1 MRSPAA
7 MDIVQIDISTKCHL
21 KCSNCTRLVPHQP
34 KREDMDLP
42 TFERAVSSMEGWDGP
57 NKVIGIIAG
66 EPTLHSDFETISRK
80 FADMWGGPLTGN
92 GTLPIEDFNNFATQ
106 RLFDRSTGRG
116 LWTSLGAGFYKHY
129 ETIMEVYG
137 HWNTNTHESG
147 GRHQAL
153 LISRKD
159 YTKATGISD
168 DEWVKNRDDCWVQKL
183 WSASIND
190 KGAYFCEV
198 AAAIDRLYFG
208 GAHAWPVEQ
217 GWWQRTPSDFG
228 AQLDLCNYCGLAQ
241 PGPSQLDMLER
252 DIISDENRLKLI
264 EVGSPAVKK
273 GAYELYNA
281 ALHKEKR
288 SVETRDNY
296 IGEERRVGIGNRTT
310 KPRRLSG
317 VVVSVNYGDRL
328 AETLPRNVAIFD
340 EFVVVTTQEDELTQ
354 KVAKE
359 HGATLVISNRCY
371 DDDHAFNKGR
381 MLNDGLKA
389 LKDPDWV
396 VLTDADIIL
405 NPRTRD
411 YVIEHSLNP
420 GVLYFT
426 ARTERS
432 QVEGQPDG
440 VNSEPN
446 GYFQLFN
453 PRALAIRDRW
463 PTPVCEEFCSAGS
476 VDSWFWQQWPRHKVV
491 LIPDL
496 GVEHLSSTR
505 IGENWNGVKAQAGQG
520 KWTQLGIL
528 TRQGFSSFLAMTA
541 LPDVIKLTDTFYG
554 QSVVIQTKDLND
566 YVGVAESGLVFMGKP
581 LEWRHIHVAYKDG
594 EPAAAKTPPAKAKR
608 AKKAAKAAKAEKVM
622 DKAA

>member
-1 MRSPAA
+1 MRSPAD

-21 KCSNCTRLVPHQP
+21 KCSNCTRLIPHQP
-34 KREDMDLP
+34 RREDMDLA
-42 TFERAVSSMEGWDGP
+42 TFERAVKSMEGGWDAP

-66 EPTLHSDFETISRK
+66 EPTLHSDFETISRS
-80 FADMWGGPLTGN
+80 FAANWGGPLTGN
-92 GTLPIEDFNNFATQ
+92 GALPIKDFNDFATQ

-159 YTKATGISD
+159 YTKATGVSD
-168 DEWVKNRDDCWVQKL
+168 DQWVENRDNCWVQKL

-198 AAAIDRLYFG
+198 AAAIDRLYFD

-217 GWWQRTPSDFG
+217 GWWQRTPAEFG

-241 PGPSQLDMLER
+241 PGPSQLDILER
-252 DIISDENRLKLI
+252 DIISEENRQMLAKA
-264 EVGSPAVKK
+264 GSPAVKK
-273 GAYELYNA
+273 GAYELYDG
-281 ALHKEKR
+281 ALHREKR
-288 SVETRDNY
+288 QVETRDNY
-296 IGEERRVGIGNRTT
+296 VGSERRVGIGNRTT
-310 KPRRLSG
+310 RPRRLSG

-328 AETLPRNVAIFD
+328 AETLPANIGLFD

-354 KVAKE
+354 ALAKR
-359 HGATLVISNRCY
+359 HGATLVISNRCF

-389 LKDPDWV
+389 LKDPDWI
-396 VLTDADIIL
+396 VLTDADVTM
-405 NPRTRD
+405 NPRLRD
-411 YVIEHSLNP
+411 YVFEHSLNP
-420 GVLYFT
+420 GALYFT
-426 ARTERS
+426 VREERGEV
-432 QVEGQPDG
+432 QGQAAG
-440 VNSEPN
+440 VNAQPN

-463 PTPVCEEFCSAGS
+463 AAGQPLSEEFCSAGGI
-476 VDSWFWQQWPRHKVV
+476 DTWFWQQWPRHKVV

-496 GVEHLSSTR
+496 GVQHINSTR
-505 IGENWNGVKAQAGQG
+505 IGENWNGVNQTGKG
-520 KWTQLGIL
+520 KWSQLGVL
-528 TRQGFSSFLAMTA
+528 TVQGFSSFLDMTA
-541 LPDVIKLTDTFYG
+541 LPDVIKLTDTRYG
-554 QSVVIQTKDLND
+554 QSIVIETKDVND
-566 YVGVAESGLVFMGKP
+566 YVGIAQNGLVFMGKP
-581 LEWRHIHVAYKDG
+581 LEWCHVHVAFRDG
-594 EPAAAKTPPAKAKR
+594 EAPTAAKAKKAPAKRTKR
-608 AKKAAKAAKAEKVM
+608 AKEAIAA
-622 DKAA
+622 